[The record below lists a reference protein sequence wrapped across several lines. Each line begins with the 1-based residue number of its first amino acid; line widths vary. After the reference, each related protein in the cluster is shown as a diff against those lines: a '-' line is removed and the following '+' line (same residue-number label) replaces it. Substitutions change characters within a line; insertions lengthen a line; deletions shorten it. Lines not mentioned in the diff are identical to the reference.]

1 MPTVD
6 DVYRALEQSAAENA
20 LPVEFFARVIWPES
34 RFDAR
39 AVSPKGAEGIAQF
52 MPHTASW
59 HGLADPFD
67 PMESLS
73 RDRWDKIDTP
83 RAILASLPPTT
94 VRCAH
99 ARRHDLLNGGSHSDA
114 FSSRAKTSGYARNQ
128 SVSLTNFPPLTWKIC
143 TQPPPS

>member
-1 MPTVD
+1 MVD
-6 DVYRALEQSAAENA
+6 DLCRALEQSAAENA

-52 MPHTASW
+52 MPHTAGW

-83 RAILASLPPTT
+83 R
-94 VRCAH
+94 AH